1 MPTNIFLLVKPTYPK
16 NLKLIK
22 PWGKKKNKKLNLK
35 FIILNISKDW
45 NDF

>member
-1 MPTNIFLLVKPTYPK
+1 MPTNIFLLVKPAYPK

-22 PWGKKKNKKLNLK
+22 PWGKKKKKLNLK

>member
-22 PWGKKKNKKLNLK
+22 PWKKKKKLNLK